1 MGGVGPLSYW
11 HDSLADGD
19 DLVPRPALPGDLQVD
34 VAVVGAG
41 FTGLWTARSL
51 LLADPALRVAVLER
65 DTAGFGASG
74 RNGGWCIGQYSGPP
88 GAIDKRHGKGSF
100 VAMSRELHRSV
111 DEVGTVVARAGIDC
125 GYHKGGAALLCVND
139 AQLRRL
145 DRLLAAFERR
155 GLGDAHTR
163 LDAAAAA
170 AIASI
175 PGVRGGSFSPHAAA
189 LHPARLARGLAVEVE
204 RLGGTVHEA
213 TAVRT
218 VEDRRVVT
226 DHGTVRAEVV
236 VLATE
241 GYTGSIEGRSRDLL
255 PLGNHVVAT
264 EPIDDATWAE
274 IGLADRQLFEVP
286 CFLLGYGQRTADGR
300 IVWGGLG
307 APTWWRSRV
316 PVTLQDDRIVA
327 RLEEE
332 LVRLFPPL
340 AGVRFTH
347 DWGGVMGVPRD
358 LMPGI
363 GYDRDTGFAWAGGY
377 TGQGVATAH
386 AAGAGLA
393 DLITGADTERT
404 RLPWVGHRSRP
415 WEPEPLRSLAVRSV
429 AAVARAVDAFDDRAR
444 RRA

>member
-1 MGGVGPLSYW
+1 MRPLSYW
-11 HDSLADGD
+11 HDSLVEGD
-19 DLVPRPALPGDLQVD
+19 DLVPRPALPGDTAVD

-51 LLADPALRVAVLER
+51 LVADPTLRVVVLER
-65 DTAGFGASG
+65 ETAGYGASG

-88 GAIDKRHGKGSF
+88 GALDKRAGKGAF
-100 VAMSRELHRSV
+100 VTMSRALFRSV
-111 DEVGTVVARAGIDC
+111 DEVGAVVAEAGIDC

-145 DRLLAAFERR
+145 DRLLRSFERR
-155 GLGDAHTR
+155 GLGDAHRR
-163 LDAAAAA
+163 LDADEAA
-170 AIASI
+170 AIAAVA
-175 PGVRGGSFSPHAAA
+175 GVRGGSSSPHAAA

-204 RLGGTVHEA
+204 RLGGTVHEG
-213 TAVRT
+213 TTVRT
-218 VEDRRVVT
+218 VEDRKVVT

-241 GYTGSIEGRSRDLL
+241 GYTGSIEGRERDVLA
-255 PLGNHVVAT
+255 LGNHVVAT

-274 IGLADRQLFEVP
+274 IGLADRQLFEIP
-286 CFLLGYGQRTADGR
+286 CFMLGYGQRTAEGR

-307 APTWWRSRV
+307 APTFWRNRIPATMSG
-316 PVTLQDDRIVA
+316 DRIVA
-327 RLEEE
+327 RLQEE

-358 LMPGI
+358 LLPGI
-363 GYDRDTGFAWAGGY
+363 GYDRATGFAWAGGY

-386 AAGAGLA
+386 TAGTGLA
-393 DLITGADTERT
+393 DLITGADTDRT
-404 RLPWVGHRSRP
+404 RLPWVGHRSRR
-415 WEPEPLRSLAVRSV
+415 WEPEPLRSLAVRTV
-429 AAVARAVDAFDDRAR
+429 TLAARGIDALDDRR
-444 RRA
+444 RD